1 MKLTF
6 QTNKIMYLTYEQVKK
21 LVFRT
26 GNRPVKMS
34 HVKELINKKEL
45 IKNGKWDMHEAVLVN
60 ILTNVILNGQHR
72 VTAYLWAIENGI
84 ISKDTLLKVDYD
96 EVPIEEELDVIRKV
110 NGGKN
115 WNNDTIVESKA
126 AEGDHNY
133 VQLVKFCD
141 EHELCHKGKSNRS
154 YRAAVAMMTGK
165 RVDFEKDNF
174 TFSQKLAD
182 RGNKVHNELVSIL
195 NILKMSRGDAGVEG
209 MATAW
214 FYYRSDH
221 PWAEW
226 KKMFKSSKRSIN
238 NRRTAG
244 KEEWKGYFGEVSGK
258 INHKSKEMAMEEE
271 F

>member
-1 MKLTF
+1 
-6 QTNKIMYLTYEQVKK
+6 MYITYEQVKK

-34 HVKELINKKEL
+34 HVKELISKKEL

-84 ISKDTLLKVDYD
+84 IPKDTLLKVDYD
-96 EVPIEEELDVIRKV
+96 EVPVEEELNVIRMV

-115 WNNDTIVESKA
+115 WTNDTYVESKA
-126 AEGDHNY
+126 AEGDPNY

-154 YRAAVAMMTGK
+154 YRSAVAMMTGK
-165 RVDFEKDNF
+165 RVNF
-174 TFSQKLAD
+174 DKEEFVFTPELAKK
-182 RGNKVHNELVSIL
+182 GEKVHNELLTIL
-195 NILKMSRGDAGVEG
+195 QILDITRGDAGVEG
-209 MATAW
+209 MAQSW
-214 FYYRSDH
+214 YYYRDEHKFS
-221 PWAEW
+221 EW
-226 KKMFKSSKRSIN
+226 KNMMKNTTRSIN
-238 NRRTAG
+238 SRRTPG
-244 KEEWKGYFGEVSGK
+244 KTEWEDFFQKVSYK
-258 INHKSKEMAMEEE
+258 IDHKKEKKAE